1 MPDRQEWSWTQLYQ
15 LDGSRWSPLC
25 PNMIYNVGSLNLY
38 TGGSPVTSL
47 TCQWFIHSSYTDY
60 TVVPIYGVYIVPYFW
75 EWKHDPTLWL
85 PVIYA
90 TLLLKSGLVA
100 SSAAVLCQGFAH
112 SDLDRRLE
120 TTLASLPWKTHRF
133 KMFCTERWICFPLFP
148 MSHVLSLHGHM
159 CFSLNMSWVVLTA
172 S

>member
-1 MPDRQEWSWTQLYQ
+1 MD
-15 LDGSRWSPLC
+15 LDGHLDVRTWSTMLARW
-25 PNMIYNVGSLNLY
+25 IFIQVDHQSLLWPAND
-38 TGGSPVTSL
+38 S
-47 TCQWFIHSSYTDY
+47 FIVPYTDY

-133 KMFCTERWICFPLFP
+133 KMFCTERCICFPLFP

-159 CFSLNMSWVVLTA
+159 CFPLNMSWVVLTA